1 MNDIYGRP
9 VPRAKETIYNR
20 ILEVLADYYLDPNE
34 DSMEI
39 DMTFTRGREVQ
50 QKHLAWRR

>member
-9 VPRAKETIYNR
+9 IPQNKAQIYER

-39 DMTFTRGREVQ
+39 DMTFIRGREVQ
-50 QKHLAWRR
+50 QKHYVWRR